1 LRVPGLYERKGEGKQ
16 AKRVRRALERKARP
30 TDLRA
35 SCPTESSLGRNEK
48 RDSPVLE
55 KGETLADLSSRL
67 GGVGS
72 RNVVEEKT
80 SDSTH
85 YHQTSMKA

>member
-1 LRVPGLYERKGEGKQ
+1 
-16 AKRVRRALERKARP
+16 
-30 TDLRA
+30 
-35 SCPTESSLGRNEK
+35 
-48 RDSPVLE
+48 VLE